1 MTNEA
6 IFPPPRCPMRPLDPP
21 PDLMR
26 MSAEGGATRIRQWNG
41 VEAWV
46 FTRYDDVKSALVDKR
61 LSADPT
67 RPGFPEKSAAYSQ
80 ILGKDRNLRTMDDP
94 EHATQKR
101 MLLQDFSVKRVE
113 EMRPAIMARVES
125 LLDAMI
131 KKGPPSEFVSDFALS
146 IPTMVI
152 CEILGIPY
160 KDRDFFSAL
169 SQDCVSSEVSADV
182 AAKAGKELY
191 TYLDDLM
198 TQKDKHPENDLLSRL
213 VVEQIRSGLLSRK
226 DAVELARL
234 ILIGGHETTA
244 NMISLSTLALLRN
257 PDQLEL
263 LKSNID
269 NPAFLANAVDEL
281 FRFVSVTHNGRR
293 RVAVEDVLIGKQLV
307 KVGEGVIL
315 LNNVADRDELIF
327 PSADK
332 LDLSRKNANTHLAF
346 AAGIH
351 RCLGATLSKCEMELV
366 HGAIWKRLPNLALAT
381 PFEQLQFN
389 EGATV
394 FSIKA
399 MPLTW
404 TTV

>member
-1 MTNEA
+1 MSNEA
-6 IFPPPRCPMRPLDPP
+6 IFPPPRCPMHPLDPP
-21 PDLMR
+21 PELMR

-80 ILGKDRNLRTMDDP
+80 ILGKDHNLRTMDDP
-94 EHATQKR
+94 EHAIQKR

-113 EMRPAIMARVES
+113 EMRPAIKARVES

-169 SQDCVSSEVSADV
+169 SQDCVSSEVSAEV

-213 VVEQIRSGLLSRK
+213 VVEQIRSGLLARK

-263 LKSNID
+263 LKTNID

-293 RVAVEDVLIGKQLV
+293 RVAVEDVFIGKQLV
-307 KVGEGVIL
+307 KAGEGVIL

-366 HGAIWKRLPNLALAT
+366 HGAIWKRLPNLVLAT

-399 MPLTW
+399 MPVTW

>member
-1 MTNEA
+1 MTNENA
-6 IFPPPRCPMRPLDPP
+6 IFPPPRCPMHPLDPP
-21 PDLMR
+21 PELMR

-41 VEAWV
+41 VDAWV
-46 FTRYDDVKSALVDKR
+46 FTRYEDVKGALVDKR

-113 EMRPAIMARVES
+113 EMRPAIKARVES
-125 LLDAMI
+125 SLDAMI
-131 KKGPPSEFVSDFALS
+131 KRGPPSEFVSDFALS

-160 KDRDFFSAL
+160 KDRDFFSVL
-169 SQDCVSSEVSADV
+169 SQDCVSSEVTAEV

-191 TYLDDLM
+191 NYLDDLM
-198 TQKDKHPENDLLSRL
+198 SQKDKQPENDLLSRL
-213 VVEQIRSGLLSRK
+213 VVEQLRAGLLTRK

-244 NMISLSTLALLRN
+244 NMIALSTLALLQN

-263 LKSNID
+263 LKANGD
-269 NPAFLANAVDEL
+269 PAFLSNAVDEL

-293 RVAVEDVLIGKQLV
+293 RVAVEDVFVGKQLV
-307 KVGEGVIL
+307 KAGEGVIL

-327 PSADK
+327 PGADK
-332 LDLSRKNANTHLAF
+332 LDLTRKNANTHLAF

-366 HGAIWKRLPNLALAT
+366 HSAIWKRLPNFALAV

-399 MPLTW
+399 MPVTW
-404 TTV
+404 TTA

>member
-113 EMRPAIMARVES
+113 EMRPAIKARVES

-198 TQKDKHPENDLLSRL
+198 AQKDKHPENDLLSRL
-213 VVEQIRSGLLSRK
+213 VVEQIRSGLLTRK

-263 LKSNID
+263 LKTNID
-269 NPAFLANAVDEL
+269 NPAFLSNAVDEL